1 MPKGNRRPNDRG
13 QMQLAPGVMRFSR
26 ARMYHKKGLW
36 AKKPFKA
43 VKKVVKSADRFKAKK
58 VGGDKNGKERKVLVR
73 KSSRLLNSYRETPK
87 RAAHKR
93 KTPAVHKLRKTITP
107 GTVLI
112 LLAGRHK
119 GKRVVFLKQLQ
130 KSGALLVT
138 GPMKMNNVCMRR
150 ISSAFVIATTTKLD
164 IGKYK
169 VPEHITDAYFK
180 RAAKPKRTHNKEGED
195 IFAESKKAYVVSQQR
210 KDDQKTVD
218 AVVMEALRKHA
229 DKKMLFGY
237 LGSKWSIRK
246 GEAPHKM
253 HF

>member
-26 ARMYHKKGLW
+26 ARMFHKKGLW

-43 VKKVVKSADRFKAKK
+43 VKKDAKKDDQHKVKK
-58 VGGDKNGKERKVLVR
+58 VGGDKNGKERKVLIR
-73 KSSRLLNSYRETPK
+73 KSPRLMSSFRETMK
-87 RAAHKR
+87 RVAHKR
-93 KTPAVHKLRKTITP
+93 KSPAEHKLRKTLTP

-119 GKRVVFLKQLQ
+119 GKRVVFLKQMP

-138 GPMKMNNVCMRR
+138 GPMKMNCVCMRR
-150 ISSAFVIATTTKLD
+150 ISSAFVIATTTKLN
-164 IGKYK
+164 ISHVK
-169 VPEHITDAYFK
+169 VPDHINDAYFK

-195 IFAESKKAYVVSQQR
+195 IFAESKKAYVVTQQR
-210 KDDQKTVD
+210 KDDQKAVD
-218 AVVMEALRKHA
+218 AGIMEAIRKHA

-253 HF
+253 QF